1 MIIVKVKKQRK
12 SLSSLSFHKKRSTMS
27 IQSNLKKI
35 KTSLPENVTLVAVS
49 KTKPVADLMEAYE
62 AGQRIFGEN
71 KIQEMAE
78 KWEQMPKDIQWHMI
92 GHVQTNKVK
101 FMAPFVS
108 LIHGV
113 DSLKLLQE
121 INKQALKNNR
131 IIDCLLQIY
140 IAEEE
145 SKFGLDENELN
156 ELLSSSEFKEM
167 KNIRILGLMGMATF
181 TEDQNQIKKE
191 FMHLKSIFDSIKN
204 KLESVST
211 LSMGMSGDYQL
222 AIECGSTM
230 VRIGS
235 SIFGGR

>member
-1 MIIVKVKKQRK
+1 
-12 SLSSLSFHKKRSTMS
+12 MS
-27 IQSNLKKI
+27 IALNLNTI
-35 KTSLPENVTLVAVS
+35 KSTLPEHVTLVAVS
-49 KTKPVADLMEAYE
+49 KTKPVSDLMQAYE

-71 KIQEMAE
+71 KIQEMTD
-78 KWEQMPKDIQWHMI
+78 KWEEMPKDIQWHMI
-92 GHVQTNKVK
+92 GHVQSNKVK
-101 FMAPFVS
+101 FMAPFVN

-113 DSLKLLQE
+113 DSLKLLHE

-131 IIDCLLQIY
+131 VIDCLLQIY

-191 FMHLKSIFDSIKN
+191 FTHLKSIFDSIQTIQDEN
-204 KLESVST
+204 LQLNT
-211 LSMGMSGDYQL
+211 ISMGMSGDYQL

>member
-1 MIIVKVKKQRK
+1 
-12 SLSSLSFHKKRSTMS
+12 MS
-27 IQSNLKKI
+27 IALNLNTI
-35 KTSLPENVTLVAVS
+35 KSTLPAHVTLVAVS
-49 KTKPVADLMEAYE
+49 KTKPVSDLMQAYE

-71 KIQEMAE
+71 KIQEMTD
-78 KWEQMPKDIQWHMI
+78 KWEEMPKDIQWHMI
-92 GHVQTNKVK
+92 GHVQSNKVK

-131 IIDCLLQIY
+131 VIDCLLQIY

-156 ELLSSSEFKEM
+156 ELLSSAEFKEM

-191 FMHLKSIFDSIKN
+191 FIHLKSIFDSIQIIENKN
-204 KLESVST
+204 LQLNT
-211 LSMGMSGDYQL
+211 ISMGMSGDYQL
-222 AIECGSTM
+222 AIDSGSTM

>member
-1 MIIVKVKKQRK
+1 
-12 SLSSLSFHKKRSTMS
+12 MS
-27 IQSNLKKI
+27 IKQNLLSI
-35 KTSLPENVTLVAVS
+35 KSTLPEHVMLVAVS
-49 KTKPVADLMEAYE
+49 KTKPISDLMEAYD

-71 KIQEMAE
+71 KIQEMCD

-113 DSLKLLQE
+113 DSLKLLEE
-121 INKQALKNNR
+121 INKQANKYNR
-131 IIDCLLQIY
+131 VIDCLLQIH

-145 SKFGLDENELN
+145 TKFGLNESELN
-156 ELLSSSEFKEM
+156 DVLQSEIFKKLE
-167 KNIRILGLMGMATF
+167 NIRIVGLMGMATF
-181 TEDQNQIKKE
+181 TKNQVQIKKE
-191 FMHLKSIFDSIKN
+191 FTHLRTIYN
-204 KLESVST
+204 KLQSLQTVNCKLQT
-211 LSMGMSGDYQL
+211 VSMGMSGDYPL

>member
-1 MIIVKVKKQRK
+1 
-12 SLSSLSFHKKRSTMS
+12 MS